1 MKDKFNESLRA
12 KAEARLQ
19 AMPEL
24 GDNPSVEEVKTLVH
38 ELRVYQVELEMQ
50 NQELREAQERL
61 EASRDR
67 YTDLFEFAPLGYF
80 ILDKNGLIV
89 NANLTGCSMLGIER
103 KRLLKKPFALFVAG
117 GLKTVGIF
125 RKYFKEVFQTDTQHI
140 LEIKLKRKEKNDFT
154 ARLDSVRMQDE
165 RNHPTLCRMAVT
177 DITNEER
184 AKKQLEEVLE
194 ALEKERSRIAA
205 DLHDSINPLLSIS
218 KLSIESSINA
228 RSPSGTNDKNPLDNA
243 VNMLERAIKEIKAIS
258 ANLLPTILRD
268 FGIVTALQDLV
279 EKINQSESLQ
289 VNLDIHIAKRPN
301 KKIELA
307 LFRITQELLNN
318 VLKHAKASKVEV
330 QLIRHRQSIVLMVND
345 NGKGF
350 DSNNQL
356 FFTNG
361 FGFHNIFSRVKTLDG
376 TVDIDS
382 TIGLG
387 TSVVIEIPLGSRQ
400 FVQNLG

>member
-1 MKDKFNESLRA
+1 
-12 KAEARLQ
+12 
-19 AMPEL
+19 
-24 GDNPSVEEVKTLVH
+24 
-38 ELRVYQVELEMQ
+38 
-50 NQELREAQERL
+50 
-61 EASRDR
+61 
-67 YTDLFEFAPLGYF
+67 
-80 ILDKNGLIV
+80 
-89 NANLTGCSMLGIER
+89 
-103 KRLLKKPFALFVAG
+103 
-117 GLKTVGIF
+117 
-125 RKYFKEVFQTDTQHI
+125 
-140 LEIKLKRKEKNDFT
+140 
-154 ARLDSVRMQDE
+154 
-165 RNHPTLCRMAVT
+165 
-177 DITNEER
+177 
-184 AKKQLEEVLE
+184 LEEVLE

-330 QLIRHRQSIVLMVND
+330 QLILHRQSIVLMVND